1 MFFNMSKSTLKC
13 MGLITVL
20 LYLALGIAAIIM
32 AGINYQVIN
41 VKWSEGPWKHLAP
54 IQLAVTIYLTVTSLI
69 GLSVFTCCSNAKIVI
84 SIVSF
89 FIIFSTSLSICY
101 PYSSLGRLEYLLL
114 LEELSII
121 EKMDY

>member
-41 VKWSEGPWKHLAP
+41 VKWAEGPWKHLAP

-89 FIIFSTSLSICY
+89 FIILVRRYQFVIPT
-101 PYSSLGRLEYLLL
+101 LLL
-114 LEELSII
+114 VDWNICFYWRHYLS
-121 EKMDY
+121 